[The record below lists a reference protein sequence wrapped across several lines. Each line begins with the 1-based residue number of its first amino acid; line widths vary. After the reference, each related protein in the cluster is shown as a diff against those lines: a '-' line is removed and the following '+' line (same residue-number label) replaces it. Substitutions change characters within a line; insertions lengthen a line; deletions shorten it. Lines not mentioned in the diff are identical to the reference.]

1 MLFSTTCKIPMPA
14 IAPDRRKALFLAKRM
29 LPEYVFDASKLE
41 NNPITFP
48 DEAMETLINIFE
60 NIFETACVATL
71 LLDSNEITVE
81 DSRYLFTSVVQ
92 IAFEFEKQFNPG
104 YGDYILK
111 IKDYAERR
119 LKKEFPPED

>member
-1 MLFSTTCKIPMPA
+1 MEEEKTVDKRFVDQLEKSYHQYLFGCMGKNSETLTEMP
-14 IAPDRRKALFLAKRM
+14 PKTD
-29 LPEYVFDASKLE
+29 
-41 NNPITFP
+41 TFP

-92 IAFEFEKQFNPG
+92 IAFEFEKQFDPG

-119 LKKEFPPED
+119 LLSEFRPED